1 MDLGLH
7 GFGYSSVQYI
17 LNPIFRSIG
26 KHIKNITSSLRVE
39 KNKREFR
46 KNCLDLA
53 DYIIEKNHAPEY
65 LDQSKWDLA
74 LKNWYQI
81 RYKDLTRHGER
92 PMIIEQNERNLLELS
107 YDVKDFHEKKIRDLR
122 RLKPFLIEN
131 NTYSCN
137 NDQSC
142 MQIFNEYNIWIND
155 RKNYFEEKRQLI
167 QKNSSSVQ
175 RKLKFSIPIN
185 NLLNP
190 EIYSELSET
199 LPSVSVPLE
208 EDGKEIRGE
217 GKGECISLRVRG
229 NASENQSTLQE
240 KASTSG
246 ASSLQTSETISAG
259 ELPGSAVDS
268 SIHEDEKS
276 MFPKNSEQTSSMTES
291 DPVEQRPT
299 TRGLGGTTGHITTI
313 PSVEALNPDSSS
325 LFITPS
331 KRLDTEG
338 NQYNAHISYI
348 LTSFLVIIVFSF
360 FIKYVLIGMFKKK
373 KKIKRREVK
382 FLRILVPSY
391 YNRSKFLRHNHL
403 EHPINEDE
411 EIIKKIKIQEH
422 NMNKNENVSYGKKDR
437 SITIIEVHMEIL
449 EECRNKEWEYNKG
462 EFLAICQEV
471 LTKKENRTYTNLK
484 DDEVVMDNIKST
496 NEIEKQKSLWN
507 KWVERHKMFL
517 EKLRKKDWFNNLKND
532 WKEERSYIKNSEKLR
547 KYLSNENK
555 KDPFLE
561 RKKDI
566 WRRWVSRKGTIVE
579 KYLEED
585 LFEKLREEIYNM
597 IDTYENEGRKDDIL
611 FMNKELENKE
621 NYEELYKYF
630 KTKLLEKLCTLVFMM
645 VLEECKKEEYIEN
658 KESHFDNSI
667 NEWMTEVNSDI
678 KPEIE
683 KNLADVNGDVLGNI
697 KNNKNYDYEGEDC
710 FREELKEWIRE
721 NDAYINS
728 LDSDNNIDECYQV
741 VE

>member
-81 RYKDLTRHGER
+81 RYKDLTRHGEC

-276 MFPKNSEQTSSMTES
+276 IFPKNSEQPSSMTES

>member
-81 RYKDLTRHGER
+81 RYKDLTRHGEC

-276 MFPKNSEQTSSMTES
+276 IFPKNSEQPSSMTES

-532 WKEERSYIKNSEKLR
+532 WKEERSYIKNK
-547 KYLSNENK
+547 
-555 KDPFLE
+555 